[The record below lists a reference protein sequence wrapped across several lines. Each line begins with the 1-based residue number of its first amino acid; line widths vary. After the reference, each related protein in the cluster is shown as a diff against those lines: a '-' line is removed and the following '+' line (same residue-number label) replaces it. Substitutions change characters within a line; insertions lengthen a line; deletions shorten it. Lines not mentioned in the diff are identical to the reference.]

1 MPGEGSYGPNAN
13 RRRNGK
19 QRKIRASMDRGRQ
32 RELAGELALRKLA
45 GQFGNS
51 ELRFQRPNI
60 ESRGGQ
66 RVGRGVG
73 GGDPSSLRDMGYSI
87 PRQYYGEVGA
97 RGMDLEPN
105 IRDRPYAGGGQR
117 AAARSTGQQRRR
129 AIEDVRDMIWN
140 PETNWKPTGEQ
151 VRKSRFRNPYG

>member
-1 MPGEGSYGPNAN
+1 MPGEGSYG
-13 RRRNGK
+13 NGK
-19 QRKIRASMDRGRQ
+19 QRRIRASQQRGQQ
-32 RELAGELALRKLA
+32 RKLAEELALRKLA
-45 GQFGNS
+45 GQFGES
-51 ELRFQRPNI
+51 EVHFQRPNI

-73 GGDPSSLRDMGYSI
+73 GGDPSSLREMGYSI
-87 PRQYYGEVGA
+87 PRQYYGEVGSSGA
-97 RGMDLEPN
+97 ALEPK

-140 PETNWKPTGEQ
+140 PETGPQPTGQQ